1 MRELVAVTGA
11 DGFIGSQ
18 LCKTLVSNG
27 LAVRALQRKTES
39 SLAQGI
45 EYFPIGDIDAD
56 TDWSE
61 ALDGVSSVV
70 HLAGRVHRMDDR
82 HTDATDVYYMVNVE
96 GTRRLAE
103 FASSAGVKRIVF
115 LSTVKIHGERT
126 EDRAF
131 NEDDPPNPVGPY
143 AMSKWEAERA
153 LREIGAENRLEVVVI
168 RPPLVYGPG
177 VRANFLRLMS
187 LVDRR
192 MPLPLGA
199 VGNKRSLVGLG
210 NLVAIIMLCLRHPK
224 AAGETFFVSDGHDL
238 STPELVRRIAAALK
252 RRCVLLP
259 IPASILEIVGR
270 MLGRGETIRRLVESM
285 RVDTGKAQRLLEWTP
300 SYSVDEEL
308 ARTADWFRVAHRRK

>member
-18 LCKTLVSNG
+18 LCKTLVSKG
-27 LAVRALQRKTES
+27 LAVRALLRKTES
-39 SLAQGI
+39 SRVQGI
-45 EYFPIGDIDAD
+45 EYFAIGDIDAD

-61 ALDGVSSVV
+61 ALNGVSSVV
-70 HLAGRVHRMDDR
+70 HLAGRVHKMDDR
-82 HTDATDVYYMVNVE
+82 HTDAAHVYYTVNVE

-143 AMSKWEAERA
+143 ATSKWEAERA

-187 LVDRR
+187 LVDRG

-210 NLVAIIMLCLRHPK
+210 NLVAMILLCLGHPK
-224 AAGETFFVSDGHDL
+224 AAGEAFFVSDGHDL
-238 STPELVRRIAAALK
+238 STPELVRRIATALK

-259 IPASILEIVGR
+259 IPASFLEIVGR

-285 RVDTGKAQRLLEWTP
+285 QVDTGKAERLLEWTP

-308 ARTADWFRVAHRRK
+308 ARTADWFRVVHRRK